1 MDFSCLCLARGG
13 TDPRANGLYSCL
25 VSYVGTKDDE
35 CLRVF
40 FALDFMVDCLWFD
53 SLMRSTCRGD
63 SHAGRRMPQLLD
75 IPAFFSRVGFEMGSA
90 CACFFFLLF
99 CDRLSSARRNDA
111 EQMPRRFTRRERR
124 REESQISAQAA
135 LVHPR
140 TLPVPT
146 CVPDTACTSIFFI
159 SHAARLP
166 RKPYILVYIHTYQV

>member
-1 MDFSCLCLARGG
+1 MLTRDFCLGFYGRLSLVRLIDAEHMPRRFTRGQTDATAIGYSGFFFSCWIRDG
-13 TDPRANGLYSCL
+13 
-25 VSYVGTKDDE
+25 E

-40 FALDFMVDCLWFD
+40 F
-53 SLMRSTCRGD
+53 
-63 SHAGRRMPQLLD
+63 
-75 IPAFFSRVGFEMGSA
+75 
-90 CACFFFLLF
+90 FLLF
-99 CDRLSSARRNDA
+99 CGRLSSARRNDA